1 MNLTRI
7 GKSAQEARR
16 EPRQFTGISCH
27 AAPSVLP
34 AKGPVAILQSTPVS
48 QASPKGSARWDFSGK
63 SGASEREPQRRG
75 VKIGWTE
82 NRLDA
87 KRLRAYGPRAHV
99 QAAASTRLKK
109 RSRRRKPSSIR
120 SMEVA

>member
-1 MNLTRI
+1 MDNLSLGNMNLTRI

-16 EPRQFTGISCH
+16 APRQFTGISCH

-75 VKIGWTE
+75 LKIGSMRNGSELMGRALTF
-82 NRLDA
+82 RR
-87 KRLRAYGPRAHV
+87 RLRRG
-99 QAAASTRLKK
+99 
-109 RSRRRKPSSIR
+109 
-120 SMEVA
+120 